1 MNEIAKHP
9 CKCCLCYLAKEQRW
23 SCDNLE
29 SCVHMLS
36 KQEMKSCRQSCQM
49 TWNLEVPFHILYDGI
64 LVQITSK
71 ANGKLRTLPRL
82 NCFEITGY
90 RLQTVVE
97 KNPSISKVSFVFS
110 STMAASQSSKNE

>member
-29 SCVHMLS
+29 SCVHLPS

-49 TWNLEVPFHILYDGI
+49 TWNLEVPFHSKMHESTEYFMQTQQILSAFVSGLSDCLRVYKTKRWNQGHPI
-64 LVQITSK
+64 RLNFLSLLTSK
-71 ANGKLRTLPRL
+71 YL
-82 NCFEITGY
+82 
-90 RLQTVVE
+90 
-97 KNPSISKVSFVFS
+97 SFLS
-110 STMAASQSSKNE
+110 